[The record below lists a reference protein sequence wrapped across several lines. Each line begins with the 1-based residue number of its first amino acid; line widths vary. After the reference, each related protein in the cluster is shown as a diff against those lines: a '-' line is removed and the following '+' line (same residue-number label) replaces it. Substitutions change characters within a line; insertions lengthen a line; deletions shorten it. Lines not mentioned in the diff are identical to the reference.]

1 MTHLYF
7 AYGSNL
13 KLARLQARVPS
24 ARFVARA
31 RLPDG
36 RLSLNKRGR
45 DGSGKANLAPEG
57 GAGVWGVLY
66 DVEPEHWTCLDGHEQ
81 GYARA
86 DVRVVTE
93 EGAEISAL
101 TYVATTLTDEPV
113 AFDWYKRLIVEGAR
127 EHGLPSDWVAAL
139 ERLPEKPDPRRL
151 TGSVW

>member
-1 MTHLYF
+1 VTRFYF

-13 KLARLQARVPS
+13 KLARVQARVPS
-24 ARFVARA
+24 ARFIARA
-31 RLPDG
+31 RLPNG
-36 RLSLNKRGR
+36 CLSLNKRGR
-45 DGSGKANLAPEG
+45 DGSGKASLAPEG
-57 GAGVWGVLY
+57 GAGVWGGLY
-66 DVEPEHWTCLDGHEQ
+66 DVEPAHWTWLDGHEP

-93 EGAEISAL
+93 EGDEVSAL

-127 EHGLPSDWVAAL
+127 EHGLPGDWVAAL

-151 TGSVW
+151 T

>member
-1 MTHLYF
+1 MTSSPSTPSSRTSSE
-7 AYGSNL
+7 AIQSRRRYGVGTKSAGTHPL
-13 KLARLQARVPS
+13 KLSRLQARVPS

-86 DVRVVTE
+86 DVRV
-93 EGAEISAL
+93 EIGRAS
-101 TYVATTLTDEPV
+101 
-113 AFDWYKRLIVEGAR
+113 RR
-127 EHGLPSDWVAAL
+127 ERV
-139 ERLPEKPDPRRL
+139 
-151 TGSVW
+151 

>member
-13 KLARLQARVPS
+13 KLARVQARVPS
-24 ARFVARA
+24 ARFFARA
-31 RLPDG
+31 RLPNG

-66 DVEPEHWTCLDGHEQ
+66 DVEPEHWTWLDGHEQ

-86 DVRVVTE
+86 DVRVHTE
-93 EGAEISAL
+93 EGDEISAL

-127 EHGLPSDWVAAL
+127 EHGLPGDWVAAL

-151 TGSVW
+151 T